1 MYLSGGKCRGP
12 RPGKCRGPR
21 AKRWYVV
28 GYSASGVKAFRALP
42 EDVEELKRTADV
54 CAASE
59 LRIELRLL
67 SGHSARRLRDAIH
80 LLGDS
85 P

>member
-1 MYLSGGKCRGP
+1 MHLAGGKVAH

-21 AKRWYVV
+21 AKQWYVV
-28 GYSASGVKAFRALP
+28 GYSASGVKAFRPLP
-42 EDVEELKRTADV
+42 EDVEDLKTMADV
-54 CAASE
+54 YAASE

-67 SGHSARRLRDAIH
+67 SGHSARLLREAIH
-80 LLGDS
+80 LLGAA